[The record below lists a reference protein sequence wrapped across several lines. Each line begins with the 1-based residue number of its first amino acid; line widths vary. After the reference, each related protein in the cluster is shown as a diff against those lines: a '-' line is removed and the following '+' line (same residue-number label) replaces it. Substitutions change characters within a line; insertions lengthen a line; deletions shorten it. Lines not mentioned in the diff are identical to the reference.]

1 MSKNTILSSVL
12 AVTVSSWAL
21 VSTSAAETIHQT
33 RHATNTL
40 SDQNLCAVSSDILRK
55 EIHTYTKPHFI
66 QSGEVIWSIAQ
77 KYGISWDQLIEI
89 RKATESIPTNQ
100 SVNWTKIQAG
110 KTIQVPINNYAVK
123 QIQLYTALQEK
134 KNLDQ
139 ELNALHEQ
147 GKMWTLQK
155 KLNEVTPWLFP
166 KEVVNLGINAMT
178 QGLMGN
184 MRDDFTPDNPIINDK
199 LFQRE
204 VDCAGKIK
212 AFFGFSLENTSDLK
226 QLVASKDQDAWILL
240 GSLIDLGFTR
250 KVEDDFMVY
259 FDKSKV
265 GQREIIKKGE
275 ELNYYRA
282 IQDLSI
288 RIKSQGIPWSVIGAY
303 FKGSNYKNNVKE
315 EYQKRVKSGKNYHIN
330 THQFKILGNN
340 TLEFPASSVRDF
352 RTSTRGIDMW
362 ESMSSI
368 DFVINYIQDKAPYQN
383 IRSKSRRDIIE
394 KWLKIFHESLEVKI
408 NGVSIDLL
416 EEIQKPEWERIQIQ
430 VDDTIEFFGP
440 VAMDW
445 FHVKTSDNKFKSD
458 NNTTRT
464 FFFIQAL
471 VNPDFVI
478 SEKIEP
484 NEKMQG
490 HKPSIGGIEYE
501 IPVRNLLF
509 AQEWDLLKTVYK
521 EAILKYIMWKK
532 ELLDYTPKQ
541 LENLNAIEAQKDI
554 SLTGATVIALN
565 SKRAKLR
572 KNRITET
579 IETLSTQ
586 KQTTFHRHYTQ
597 QIRALKLLGYM
608 QNESELN
615 PGAVKTHAPLP
626 LIDTTKINID
636 AIYTNYLNKRK
647 QELQAEYKNSCHIDR
662 NFLEIRFLEWDTS
675 IQIFDRIASELSYH
689 AERFPS
695 FGNLWDFTPLQ
706 KQEFL
711 YELTK
716 NSEIPGLNITAG
728 KIPSSGN
735 TIVGLPEV
743 FTLVE
748 KISNFSPIVKIPT
761 GKVDTLI
768 IDAVAKTQLQK
779 DFAAYTINQESYESW
794 FPVRKI
800 AKEIADILDIQE
812 INSLGDLQQRFP
824 NLYNSKNALKLF
836 PNQQHIVQAINNIQ
850 LPEIQKYISHLQR
863 FQKYAPIIESDLK
876 TVEDI
881 KNLLENFTEKN
892 RLETAKIIH
901 DKIKSLLRFDNGSGA
916 SIIGKTIA
924 ISLFQT
930 KLDTHY
936 TKFTSWIL
944 RTWRSVDELIENKD
958 LQKRA
963 ANLMLTI
970 SHRWERT
977 ILRAS
982 AENYTL
988 RVLEAMNQNIASPIL
1003 EKNWKGQ
1010 VSYTTSTLQDHF
1022 NLYWKKL
1029 HQDKNFDEISQI
1041 LSSEIDLLKE
1051 ENFSAQSIYNYFSNT
1066 QIQDFLASKW
1076 KDTHILPTVEE
1087 FTTPGV
1093 RASVFDYATPPTNRT
1108 PPKVS
1113 SFATKSIALLRTT
1126 VENFSPQAIFTYIA
1140 ILSQILLTS
1149 IPKSVFT
1156 YIPKLF
1162 FELTV
1167 FTLPKNSLPKTLE
1180 FLGFKWLSRK
1190 IRKSRELQTFDRAI
1204 TDICEKPN
1212 PVRVITWIINHVTV
1226 RPIKWHLK
1234 NRRYKNNL
1242 QEVKKIQA
1250 KKVYSDNFKLG
1261 KLSLLQNISEE
1272 TIWKTAIKEWVSEF
1286 KNSPENTG
1294 ELSDRQIAH
1303 IIEQKKVDE
1312 YLSSS
1317 NINTPKKHIA
1327 KKSLLWYIPSLF
1339 KAKNAR
1345 NPVWGSQKNINPEGI
1360 NTQSS
1365 PKPWSSK
1372 EAEMQK
1378 GISSTSKTVQ
1388 NIIRKAMQSNEI
1400 A

>member
-12 AVTVSSWAL
+12 AATVSSWAL
-21 VSTSAAETIHQT
+21 VSTSAAETIHHT

-110 KTIQVPINNYAVK
+110 KTIQVPINSYAVK

-250 KVEDDFMVY
+250 KVEDDFMIY
-259 FDKSKV
+259 FDKNKV
-265 GQREIIKKGE
+265 GQREIIQKGE

-282 IQDLSI
+282 IQDLSV
-288 RIKSQGIPWSVIGAY
+288 RIKSQGVPWSVIGAY
-303 FKGSNYKNNVKE
+303 FKGSNYKHIVKE

-352 RTSTRGIDMW
+352 RTSTGGIDMW

-368 DFVINYIQDKAPYQN
+368 DFVINYIQDKAPYQS
-383 IRSKSRRDIIE
+383 IRSESRRDIIE

-416 EEIQKPEWERIQIQ
+416 EEIQKPEWERTQIQ
-430 VDDTIEFFGP
+430 SDDSIEFFGP

-445 FHVKTSDNKFKSD
+445 FHVKTSDNKFKSE

-484 NEKMQG
+484 NKKMQG

-509 AQEWDLLKTVYK
+509 AQEWDLIETVYK

-586 KQTTFHRHYTQ
+586 EQTTLHRHYTQ

-735 TIVGLPEV
+735 TIVGLPEIY
-743 FTLVE
+743 TLVE
-748 KISNFSPIVKIPT
+748 RISTESYLPEIELSQVDKIVT
-761 GKVDTLI
+761 QGLADTEYKRNYYAYVL
-768 IDAVAKTQLQK
+768 AK
-779 DFAAYTINQESYESW
+779 ESYEVW
-794 FPVRKI
+794 FPMRKV
-800 AKEIADILDIQE
+800 AKEIARITKIRASRSFGDAQLRFANLLDPKRALNSWPNKQHIEDFLRDFKDPKIQAT
-812 INSLGDLQQRFP
+812 INYFLRFEKYHSIIQQDLQQVEKLRNLVTQITPETKIQIAQQIYDIIIGLLRFDDGSGSNIIWKVATISFLDNKVESHYDNAINWMHQSGRP
-824 NLYNSKNALKLF
+824 IHSLITDSKLKERLTNLILTIWHRWEATILKAISENYILRVLETSGIDTQHSDFPKPEVNLKWQVDYTKNTSSSNLDFYSTRLSGHTLEQVLTS
-836 PNQQHIVQAINNIQ
+836 NINNIQ
-850 LPEIQKYISHLQR
+850 ENNFSSSSIFELFKNKEIQEFLR
-863 FQKYAPIIESDLK
+863 
-876 TVEDI
+876 
-881 KNLLENFTEKN
+881 
-892 RLETAKIIH
+892 
-901 DKIKSLLRFDNGSGA
+901 KS
-916 SIIGKTIA
+916 
-924 ISLFQT
+924 
-930 KLDTHY
+930 
-936 TKFTSWIL
+936 
-944 RTWRSVDELIENKD
+944 E
-958 LQKRA
+958 
-963 ANLMLTI
+963 
-970 SHRWERT
+970 
-977 ILRAS
+977 
-982 AENYTL
+982 
-988 RVLEAMNQNIASPIL
+988 
-1003 EKNWKGQ
+1003 
-1010 VSYTTSTLQDHF
+1010 
-1022 NLYWKKL
+1022 
-1029 HQDKNFDEISQI
+1029 
-1041 LSSEIDLLKE
+1041 
-1051 ENFSAQSIYNYFSNT
+1051 
-1066 QIQDFLASKW
+1066 
-1076 KDTHILPTVEE
+1076 KDTHMLPTMSE
-1087 FTTPGV
+1087 FQTQGL
-1093 RASVFDYATPPTNRT
+1093 RKILFDYTTPPTGRT
-1108 PPKVS
+1108 PPKPDSLASNIIKFFKIIWKNGNALENLALLSWIMYMITMPISRPIVWRLYHIIRLWT
-1113 SFATKSIALLRTT
+1113 TKSDLPKALELFGMRKTATSMRRKRSKKTIKYAYDNGPKLILWALLSP
-1126 VENFSPQAIFTYIA
+1126 VESIANSSVAQKYIVKPWKR
-1140 ILSQILLTS
+1140 ILQ
-1149 IPKSVFT
+1149 
-1156 YIPKLF
+1156 
-1162 FELTV
+1162 
-1167 FTLPKNSLPKTLE
+1167 
-1180 FLGFKWLSRK
+1180 
-1190 IRKSRELQTFDRAI
+1190 
-1204 TDICEKPN
+1204 
-1212 PVRVITWIINHVTV
+1212 
-1226 RPIKWHLK
+1226 
-1234 NRRYKNNL
+1234 NN
-1242 QEVKKIQA
+1242 ENKKIFQYG
-1250 KKVYSDNFKLG
+1250 KKK
-1261 KLSLLQNISEE
+1261 
-1272 TIWKTAIKEWVSEF
+1272 
-1286 KNSPENTG
+1286 
-1294 ELSDRQIAH
+1294 
-1303 IIEQKKVDE
+1303 IIEQKIQEKISQWNTFGITDDKNDDNVWKQLEEAYFEEHQAKSFLEKRKVR
-1312 YLSSS
+1312 
-1317 NINTPKKHIA
+1317 KKI
-1327 KKSLLWYIPSLF
+1327 K
-1339 KAKNAR
+1339 
-1345 NPVWGSQKNINPEGI
+1345 
-1360 NTQSS
+1360 
-1365 PKPWSSK
+1365 
-1372 EAEMQK
+1372 
-1378 GISSTSKTVQ
+1378 Q
-1388 NIIRKAMQSNEI
+1388 NIISSYRNNWKQDNPSLKERIQQQVSGIFKKYSKTPKDKNPEKNTTQWWRPGSTKDTPPVESIGSPIAHEEVNPTTTKIQKVTQEIKAFITEI